1 MDSVPLRGLRGS
13 VVNGAAG
20 RRECQARRCIT
31 FGTMVRPAPITS
43 APALATLDRDR
54 LEQLRRLGYLL
65 DNSIPI
71 PGTRFRVGL
80 ESIVGLVPGLG
91 DVVGGAFSAWIVL
104 QAARL
109 GAPRSLLARMGWNL
123 LVDTAVGAV
132 PLLGDL
138 FDAGFKANLRNL
150 ALLERHVQEPRASR
164 RASRGFV
171 AVLAL
176 LLILLLVGA
185 ATLAVLLIQL
195 LLSRPVL

>member
-1 MDSVPLRGLRGS
+1 MVKPPAPRPPVPAL
-13 VVNGAAG
+13 GAAE
-20 RRECQARRCIT
+20 RE
-31 FGTMVRPAPITS
+31 
-43 APALATLDRDR
+43 R
-54 LEQLRRLGYLL
+54 LERLRRLGYLL

-71 PGTRFRVGL
+71 PGTRFRIGL

-91 DVVGGAFSAWIVL
+91 DLVGGGFSAWIIL

-109 GAPRSLLARMGWNL
+109 GAPPSLLARMGWNL

-150 ALLERHVQEPRASR
+150 ALLERHVQGPTASR
-164 RASRGFV
+164 RASRQFV
-171 AVLAL
+171 ALLAFL
-176 LLILLLVGA
+176 LVLLLVGA
-185 ATLAVLLIQL
+185 ATLAVFLVQL